1 MSEMERIKAVR
12 LRLPNEIS
20 SMKFRNEKYD
30 CDDDIQEYLD
40 RPEFSDII
48 DWKKPGKFMSSYGAS
63 LIKVNGDWQS
73 LHEYYIDFLLD
84 RGWDDAGD
92 FTKSRELTDN
102 ELVKYIPKFKAFF
115 EAVKLPCPE
124 LSKETI
130 RVVEYCY
137 YNGSDA
143 PVCFDTTTDPFYDEV

>member
-1 MSEMERIKAVR
+1 MSEMERLRAVR
-12 LRLPNEIS
+12 LRLPKEIS
-20 SMKFRNEKYD
+20 SMKFKRD
-30 CDDDIQEYLD
+30 DGLCDDDLQEYLD
-40 RPEFSDII
+40 RPEFSDTV
-48 DWKKPGKFMSSYGAS
+48 DWKKTGKFMKNYGVGYV
-63 LIKVNGDWQS
+63 KVNGDWKS
-73 LHEYYIDFLLD
+73 IHEDYIDIILD
-84 RGWDDAGD
+84 RGWDEAGE
-92 FTKSRELTDN
+92 FTKSRELSDN

-115 EAVKLPCPE
+115 EAVNLPCPE

>member
-12 LRLPNEIS
+12 LRLPSEIS

-30 CDDDIQEYLD
+30 CDDDLEEYLD

-48 DWKKPGKFMSSYGAS
+48 AWKQVGKFMPSYGAS
-63 LIKVNGDWQS
+63 LVKVNGEYKS
-73 LHEYYIDFLLD
+73 LHEYYIDIILD
-84 RGWDDAGD
+84 RGYDEMGD
-92 FTKSRELTDN
+92 FTKSRELTDT
-102 ELVKYIPKFKAFF
+102 ELVKYVPKFKAFF
-115 EAVKLPCPE
+115 ETVKLPCPE

-130 RVVEYCY
+130 RVVEFCY

-143 PVCFDTTTDPFYDEV
+143 PVCFDTTTDPFYIEV

>member
-1 MSEMERIKAVR
+1 MSEMERLRAVR
-12 LRLPNEIS
+12 LRLPKEIS
-20 SMKFRNEKYD
+20 SMKFKRD
-30 CDDDIQEYLD
+30 DGLCDDDLQEYLD
-40 RPEFSDII
+40 RPEFSNIV
-48 DWKKPGKFMSSYGAS
+48 DWKKPGKFMKNYGAS

-73 LHEYYIDFLLD
+73 LHEDYIDVILD
-84 RGWDDAGD
+84 RGWDEAGE

-102 ELVKYIPKFKAFF
+102 ELVKYIPKFRAFF

-137 YNGSDA
+137 YNGCDA
-143 PVCFDTTTDPFYDEV
+143 PVCFDTTTDPFYNEV

>member
-1 MSEMERIKAVR
+1 MSEMERLRAVR
-12 LRLPNEIS
+12 LRLPKEIS
-20 SMKFRNEKYD
+20 SMKFKRD
-30 CDDDIQEYLD
+30 DGLSDDDLQEYLD
-40 RPEFSDII
+40 RPEFSDIV
-48 DWKKPGKFMSSYGAS
+48 DWKKPGKFMKNYGAS

-73 LHEYYIDFLLD
+73 LHEDYIDIILD
-84 RGWDDAGD
+84 RGWDDVGD
-92 FTKSRELTDN
+92 FTKSRELSDN

-115 EAVKLPCPE
+115 ETVKLPCPE

-143 PVCFDTTTDPFYDEV
+143 PVCFDTTTDPFYNEV